1 MVDKAYIHKG
11 LQRSVNSNYRYDLIT
26 LYLDQVIGNI
36 CTNYKLG
43 SYRNTKKR
51 LYCYSIGKKFKGIN
65 KHIYLLH
72 FKYSCAQ
79 FHPKSYIKKVNIK
92 TLHNKLKKMKK

>member
-26 LYLDQVIGNI
+26 FYLDQVIGNI

-65 KHIYLLH
+65 KQAYSFIAFQIQLNNLRTVSSEILH
-72 FKYSCAQ
+72 KESQY
-79 FHPKSYIKKVNIK
+79 
-92 TLHNKLKKMKK
+92 